1 MHVGS
6 LAPII
11 AQDITAV
18 QVAWIGAL
26 SALAGAIIG
35 GSISIVGAYVLRR
48 SELRQA
54 ARQLALGLAGEIG
67 ALIDIV
73 ERRNYVQELRKAATT
88 AAQKTY
94 SATVT
99 RNYFKVFEVN
109 ANQMGLLGG
118 DLPRLVTSFY
128 VRASALSEDFNVISE
143 PTFSETSTAEE
154 RAAYYNTMADLLE
167 ETLVIGR
174 AAIAGLTATSVTRK

>member
-94 SATVT
+94 SAD
-99 RNYFKVFEVN
+99 RDAK
-109 ANQMGLLGG
+109 LLQG
-118 DLPRLVTSFY
+118 V
-128 VRASALSEDFNVISE
+128 
-143 PTFSETSTAEE
+143 
-154 RAAYYNTMADLLE
+154 
-167 ETLVIGR
+167 
-174 AAIAGLTATSVTRK
+174 